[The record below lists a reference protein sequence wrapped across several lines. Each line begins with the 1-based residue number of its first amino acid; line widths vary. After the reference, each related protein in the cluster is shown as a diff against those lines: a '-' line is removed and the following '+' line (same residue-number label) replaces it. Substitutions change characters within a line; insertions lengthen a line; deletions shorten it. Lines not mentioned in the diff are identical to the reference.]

1 MLTPLEEYLLR
12 RFDRKHLVGAKHML
26 YENILGGG
34 ANNLTI
40 YILKIYLI

>member
-26 YENILGGG
+26 YENILGGV
-34 ANNLTI
+34 ASSLTI
-40 YILKIYLI
+40 YI